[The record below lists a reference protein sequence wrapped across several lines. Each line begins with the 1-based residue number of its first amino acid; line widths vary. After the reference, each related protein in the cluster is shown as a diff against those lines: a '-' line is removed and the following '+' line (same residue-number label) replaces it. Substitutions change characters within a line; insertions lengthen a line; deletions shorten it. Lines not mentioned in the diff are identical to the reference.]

1 MNDISDGIGSMVEG
15 GSHSRAI
22 ERELNAGGT
31 PRAASRAR
39 GGEGH
44 FHETTCL
51 NCGAQLVGSHCHEC
65 GQEAHLHRTVGAFLH
80 DLMHGVLH
88 LDGKIWR
95 TLPMLVLKP
104 GHLTRDYIDGK
115 RRSHVSPMALFL
127 FSVFAMFAV
136 FSMVGLSVPT
146 DLRDGAAD
154 VEVPVAIED
163 TEGELQAAR
172 ERLAT
177 LDEGSEEYAVTV
189 QRIENLETA
198 RAVLGGINGEG
209 LGNEGAARF
218 DLGGTGIAEI
228 DKGLAKWRENPSLMI
243 YKLQS
248 SGYKFSWLLIPLSL
262 PFMWLMFFWKPQ
274 FSMYDHSVFVTYS
287 IAFMSLLFIVASLL
301 AVMGAPSWLL
311 TTLCTAVP
319 VLHIY
324 KQLRY
329 GYHLTRAGA
338 LVRTSAALVFV
349 SLVLMMF
356 LTILLLLG
364 IWG

>member
-1 MNDISDGIGSMVEG
+1 MSDIYDGIGWIAEG
-15 GSHSRAI
+15 SVNGRAA
-22 ERELNAGGT
+22 ERELNAGRMNR
-31 PRAASRAR
+31 P
-39 GGEGH
+39 EGH
-44 FHETTCL
+44 ARDGDGHYHETACL
-51 NCGAQLVGSHCHEC
+51 NCGTQLVGSHCHHC
-65 GQEAHLHRTVGAFLH
+65 GQEAHLHRTIGAFLH

-104 GHLTRDYIDGK
+104 GQLTREYIDG
-115 RRSHVSPMALFL
+115 RRRRHVSPMAMFL

-146 DLRDGAAD
+146 ELNNGAAD
-154 VEVPVAIED
+154 PGVPAAID
-163 TEGELQAAR
+163 DADSELAAAR

-177 LDEGSEEYAVTV
+177 LEEGSAEYAVTA
-189 QRIENLETA
+189 RKIENLEAT
-198 RAVLGGINGEG
+198 RAVLGGLSGEDV
-209 LGNEGAARF
+209 ASI

-228 DKGLAKWRENPSLMI
+228 DKGLSKWRDNPSLMI

-287 IAFMSLLFIVASLL
+287 IAFMSLLFIAASLL
-301 AVMGAPSWLL
+301 AVLGAPAWVI
-311 TTLCTAVP
+311 TTLCTVVP

-329 GYHLTRAGA
+329 GYLLTRRGA
-338 LVRTSAALVFV
+338 VIRTIAALVFV
-349 SLVLMMF
+349 MLVLMMF
-356 LTILLLLG
+356 LVILLLLG
-364 IWG
+364 ISG

>member
-1 MNDISDGIGSMVEG
+1 MNDISDGIGGTAMG
-15 GSHSRAI
+15 GSHSRAAG
-22 ERELNAGGT
+22 LQPNAGD
-31 PRAASRAR
+31 
-39 GGEGH
+39 GH

-51 NCGAQLVGSHCHEC
+51 NCGTQLVGSHCHEC

-80 DLMHGVLH
+80 DMMHGVLH

-104 GHLTRDYIDGK
+104 GHLTREYIDGK
-115 RRSHVSPMALFL
+115 RRSHVSPIALFL

-146 DLRDGAAD
+146 DLRNGTAEGD
-154 VEVPVAIED
+154 VPVSIED
-163 TEGELQAAR
+163 AEAELEAAR
-172 ERLAT
+172 ARLAT
-177 LDEGSEEYAVTV
+177 LEEGSEDYAIAATRV
-189 QRIENLETA
+189 ENLETA
-198 RAVLGGINGEG
+198 RNVLQGFSGEQT
-209 LGNEGAARF
+209 ARF
-218 DLGGTGIAEI
+218 DLGGTGIAQI
-228 DKGLAKWRENPSLMI
+228 DKGLTKWRENPSLMI

-274 FSMYDHSVFVTYS
+274 FGMYDHSVFVTYS

-301 AVMGAPSWLL
+301 AVAGAPGWIV

-329 GYHLTRAGA
+329 GYLLTRAGA

-349 SLVLMMF
+349 SLVLILF
-356 LTILLLLG
+356 LSILFLLG

>member
-1 MNDISDGIGSMVEG
+1 MNDISDGIGGTAMG
-15 GSHSRAI
+15 GSHSRAAGPQP
-22 ERELNAGGT
+22 NAGD
-31 PRAASRAR
+31 
-39 GGEGH
+39 GH

-51 NCGAQLVGSHCHEC
+51 NCGTQLVGSHCHEC

-80 DLMHGVLH
+80 DMMHGVLH

-104 GHLTRDYIDGK
+104 GHLTREYIDGK
-115 RRSHVSPMALFL
+115 RRSHVSPIALFL

-146 DLRDGAAD
+146 DLRNGTAEGD
-154 VEVPVAIED
+154 VPVSIED
-163 TEGELQAAR
+163 AEAELEAAR
-172 ERLAT
+172 ARLAT
-177 LDEGSEEYAVTV
+177 LEEGSEDYAIAATRV
-189 QRIENLETA
+189 ENLETA
-198 RAVLGGINGEG
+198 RNVLQGFSGEQT
-209 LGNEGAARF
+209 ARF
-218 DLGGTGIAEI
+218 NLGGTGIAQI
-228 DKGLAKWRENPSLMI
+228 DKGLTKWRENPSLMI

-274 FSMYDHSVFVTYS
+274 FGMYDHSVFVTYS

-301 AVMGAPSWLL
+301 AVAGAPGWIV

-329 GYHLTRAGA
+329 GYLLTRAGA

-349 SLVLMMF
+349 SLVLILF
-356 LTILLLLG
+356 LSILFLLG

>member
-1 MNDISDGIGSMVEG
+1 MNDISDGIGVTAVD
-15 GSHSRAI
+15 GSQSRAAAL
-22 ERELNAGGT
+22 EPNAGD
-31 PRAASRAR
+31 
-39 GGEGH
+39 GH

-51 NCGAQLVGSHCHEC
+51 NCGTQLVGSHCHEC

-104 GHLTRDYIDGK
+104 GHLTREYIDGK

-146 DLRDGAAD
+146 DLRNGTAEGDA
-154 VEVPVAIED
+154 PISIED
-163 TEGELQAAR
+163 AEAELEAAR
-172 ERLAT
+172 ARLAT
-177 LDEGSEEYAVTV
+177 LEEGSEDYAVTSARV
-189 QRIENLETA
+189 ENLETA
-198 RAVLGGINGEG
+198 RDVLQGFTGERT
-209 LGNEGAARF
+209 ARF

-228 DKGLAKWRENPSLMI
+228 DKGLTKWRENPSLMI

-274 FSMYDHSVFVTYS
+274 FGMYDHSVFVTYS
-287 IAFMSLLFIVASLL
+287 IAFMSLLFIAASLL
-301 AVMGAPSWLL
+301 AVVGAPGWII

-329 GYHLTRAGA
+329 GYRLTRAGA

-349 SLVLMMF
+349 SLVLILF
-356 LTILLLLG
+356 LSILFLLG